1 MNPTTFP
8 PLFDFS
14 AQHPQRDVFLSLLRE
29 FAACE
34 PFRSASVDEL
44 VLDDDFYRR
53 PLRPEDFNFL
63 QYQKPVRADNVSR
76 LPSLATNRTLLTLNE
91 LDIARA
97 PGASAGRQQNWSA
110 FYADKQ
116 RVIGAQLRP
125 YLEAYAF
132 DYLGDQAQPGETRET
147 LSARL
152 NATLDDEMQFWHTRF
167 DRLLQRDFLEEGLRF
182 IVIQR
187 WASLPSRRTALAR
200 ATGSCYFDWLAP
212 ELRPS
217 LASALPDDA
226 TFARIAAMCGVTRQT
241 HSYWQFYLPT
251 TLARCNLLY
260 ALGSRPD
267 RAFALAG
274 AAFVAE
280 AEHLAF
286 GAALLKACAHI
297 APGAAA
303 NPDFD
308 TLRANLQTR
317 FERTIDTL
325 RAQHGELGL
334 HQFAQGVAAAQL
346 LAQRARWD
354 LGEQLDWLSSIET
367 YCDYARRIYEKIEID
382 YPDIDRDTFIEPH
395 ELCST
400 THVHNEHR
408 LVVIESGDMLF
419 WGNLGMKL
427 SMHAGDMVLI
437 PDGRLHGS
445 TVESASCTY
454 HQPIIPDEWIAE
466 LTAPQGASATPAAQT
481 TASVSVSVSAAAA
494 ATT

>member
-1 MNPTTFP
+1 MNPTALP
-8 PLFDFS
+8 PLFDFA
-14 AQHPQRDVFLSLLRE
+14 AQLPQRETFRSLLRE

-53 PLRPEDFNFL
+53 PLRPEDFTFL

-76 LPSLATNRTLLTLNE
+76 LPSLATNRTLLTINE
-91 LDIARA
+91 LDICRA
-97 PGASAGRQQNWSA
+97 PGLAADQQQRFSA
-110 FYADKQ
+110 FYVDKQ
-116 RVIGAQLRP
+116 RIIGAQIRP

-132 DYLGDQAQPGETRET
+132 DYLGDEAQPGESRET
-147 LSARL
+147 LSTRL
-152 NATLDDEMQFWHTRF
+152 STTIDDEMQFWNLRF
-167 DRLLQRDFLEEGLRF
+167 DRLLERDFLEEGLRF

-187 WASLPSRRTALAR
+187 WATLPSRRTALAR
-200 ATGSCYFDWLAP
+200 AAGSCYFDWLDP

-217 LASALPDDA
+217 LSSRLPDDA

-286 GAALLKACAHI
+286 GGALLKACAHI

-303 NPDFD
+303 GANMND
-308 TLRANLQTR
+308 LRANLQAR
-317 FERTIDTL
+317 FDRTIDTL
-325 RAQHGELGL
+325 ATQHGEAAL

-367 YCDYARRIYEKIEID
+367 YCEYARRIYDKIEID
-382 YPDIDRDTFIEPH
+382 FPDIDRDTFIEPH

-427 SMHAGDMVLI
+427 QMHPGDMVLI

-445 TVESASCTY
+445 TVESDSCTY
-454 HQPIIPDEWIAE
+454 HQPIIPDDWIAE
-466 LTAPQGASATPAAQT
+466 LTAPPATAAADASRASAVT
-481 TASVSVSVSAAAA
+481 T
-494 ATT
+494 

>member
-1 MNPTTFP
+1 MNPTALP
-8 PLFDFS
+8 PLFDFT
-14 AQHPQRDVFLSLLRE
+14 AQHPQRDRFLSLLRE

-44 VLDDDFYRR
+44 VLNDDFYRR

-76 LPSLATNRTLLTLNE
+76 LPSLATQRTLLTINE

-97 PGASAGRQQNWSA
+97 PGADAAEQQRCAG
-110 FYADKQ
+110 FYADRQ
-116 RVIGAQLRP
+116 RILGAQIRP

-132 DYLGDQAQPGETRET
+132 EYLGNQAQPGETRET

-152 NATLDDEMQFWHTRF
+152 NATLNDEMQFWNLRF
-167 DRLLQRDFLEEGLRF
+167 DKLLQRDFLEEGLRF

-187 WASLPSRRTALAR
+187 WATLPSRRTALAR
-200 ATGSCYFDWLAP
+200 ATGSNYFGWLDP

-217 LASALPDDA
+217 LASVWPDDA
-226 TFARIAAMCGVTRQT
+226 TFARIAGMCGVTRQT

-267 RAFALAG
+267 CAFALAG
-274 AAFVAE
+274 AAFIAE

-303 NPDFD
+303 SGNFD
-308 TLRANLQTR
+308 TARTRLQARLEGTVDV
-317 FERTIDTL
+317 IAAL
-325 RAQHGELGL
+325 HGERAL
-334 HQFAQGVAAAQL
+334 HQFAQGVAGAQL
-346 LAQRARWD
+346 LAERARWD

-367 YCDYARRIYEKIEID
+367 YCGYARQIYDKIEMD

-427 SMHAGDMVLI
+427 AMHPGDMVLI

-445 TVESASCTY
+445 TVTSDSCTY

-466 LTAPQGASATPAAQT
+466 LITPPPADSASATDTAHAASSAVT
-481 TASVSVSVSAAAA
+481 T
-494 ATT
+494 

>member
-1 MNPTTFP
+1 MNPTALP
-8 PLFDFS
+8 PLFDFD
-14 AQHPQRDVFLSLLRE
+14 AQQPQRETFRSLLRE

-53 PLRPEDFNFL
+53 PLRPEDFTFL

-76 LPSLATNRTLLTLNE
+76 LPSLATHRTLLTLNE
-91 LDIARA
+91 LDICRA
-97 PGASAGRQQNWSA
+97 PGLAADQQQRCTA
-110 FYADKQ
+110 FYADRQ
-116 RVIGAQLRP
+116 RIIGAQIRP

-132 DYLGDQAQPGETRET
+132 DYLGNQAQPGETRET

-152 NATLDDEMQFWHTRF
+152 NTTIDDELQFWNMRF
-167 DRLLQRDFLEEGLRF
+167 DRLLERDFIEEGLRF

-187 WASLPSRRTALAR
+187 WATLPSRRTALAR

-212 ELRPS
+212 EWRPDLS
-217 LASALPDDA
+217 SKLPDDA
-226 TFARIAAMCGVTRQT
+226 TFARIASLCGVTRQT

-286 GAALLKACAHI
+286 GAGLLKACAHI

-303 NPDFD
+303 GASIG

-317 FERTIDTL
+317 FERSIDTL
-325 RAQHGELGL
+325 AAQHGAAAL

-354 LGEQLDWLSSIET
+354 LGEQLDWLSSIDT
-367 YCDYARRIYEKIEID
+367 YCEYARRIYDKIEID
-382 YPDIDRDTFIEPH
+382 FPDIDRDTFIEPH

-427 SMHAGDMVLI
+427 SMHPGDMVLI

-445 TVESASCTY
+445 TVESDSCTY

-466 LTAPQGASATPAAQT
+466 LTAPPDTTSTGATR
-481 TASVSVSVSAAAA
+481 AAAV
-494 ATT
+494 TT

>member
-1 MNPTTFP
+1 MNPTAFP
-8 PLFDFS
+8 ARFDFA
-14 AQHPQRDVFLSLLRE
+14 AQYPQRETFLSLLRE
-29 FAACE
+29 FAACD

-97 PGASAGRQQNWSA
+97 PGRSLDQQQRSAS

-116 RVIGAQLRP
+116 RIIGAQIRP

-132 DYLGDQAQPGETRET
+132 DYLGDQAQLGETGET

-152 NATLDDEMQFWHTRF
+152 TATLNDELQFWSTRF

-187 WASLPSRRTALAR
+187 WATLPSRRTALAR
-200 ATGSCYFDWLAP
+200 AAGSNYFDWLDP

-217 LASALPDDA
+217 LSSKLPDDA
-226 TFARIAAMCGVTRQT
+226 TFARIAGMCGVTRQT

-286 GAALLKACAHI
+286 GGALLKACAHI

-303 NPDFD
+303 GASVE
-308 TLRANLQTR
+308 TLRADLQTR

-325 RAQHGELGL
+325 VARHGEQAL
-334 HQFAQGVAAAQL
+334 HQFAQGVAGAQL

-367 YCDYARRIYEKIEID
+367 YCEYARRIYDKIEID
-382 YPDIDRDTFIEPH
+382 FPDIDRDTFIEPH

-427 SMHAGDMVLI
+427 SMHPGDMVLI

-445 TVESASCTY
+445 TVESDSCTY

-466 LTAPQGASATPAAQT
+466 LTDPSTAGNAAVT
-481 TASVSVSVSAAAA
+481 TA
-494 ATT
+494 TT